1 MSLILDYNTLN
12 STLTA
17 EQNAINLEVVAEII
31 RKSQKRSIGET
42 LTDDLL
48 TNE

>member
-12 STLTA
+12 STLTT

-31 RKSQKRSIGET
+31 RNNQKRSIGLT
-42 LTDDLL
+42 LTNDLI

>member
-12 STLTA
+12 STLTP

-31 RKSQKRSIGET
+31 RNNQKRSIGQT
-42 LTDDLL
+42 
-48 TNE
+48 